1 MHDYFEPTHISS
13 DNENQVMLAT
23 QWRVNNSGQFDKIKG
38 YVVHTQSIKGDT
50 VNASTVWFLP
60 HLPGYRAAC
69 DYVISERQRIWGDSA
84 P

>member
-1 MHDYFEPTHISS
+1 MKDYFEPIHISN
-13 DNENQVMLAT
+13 DYENQVFFAT
-23 QWRVNNSGQFDKIKG
+23 HWILNSFGQCDKIKG
-38 YVVHTQSIKGDT
+38 YVVHTQNIKGDT
-50 VNASTVWFLP
+50 VHGSTVWFLP